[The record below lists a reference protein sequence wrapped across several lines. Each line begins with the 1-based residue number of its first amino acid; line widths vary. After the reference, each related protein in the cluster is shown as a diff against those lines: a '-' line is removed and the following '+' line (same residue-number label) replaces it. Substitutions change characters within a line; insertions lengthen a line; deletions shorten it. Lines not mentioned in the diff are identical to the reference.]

1 MSGPDGLSLLTG
13 DGVGDLLA
21 AALAPSGGRPDG
33 WSVQQI
39 DHQPGLHTVVSYST
53 KVTWPSGA
61 VTREILAAMSGP
73 LPEGV
78 VRMSD
83 GTCEV
88 GVWRFPHDPHLPA
101 LPDACDPDRLGE
113 LIGVRP
119 TRVKLRAHRPG
130 RRAVIEAETPRG
142 LVFAKVLRP
151 AQAAELHERHRAA
164 VAAGCPAPAPLA
176 FAPHGLVVLDGLP
189 GSTLRSLLRTPDA
202 VLPEPAEL
210 LALLETLP
218 RELATRR
225 RTTWGELAPH
235 YAGVLA
241 GTVPEVADRAR
252 AVAARVDVPPEGPE
266 VVVHGDFYESQ
277 VMVDGGRVTGLLD
290 IDTVGL
296 GDRLDDLG
304 CLLGHLSVLTQL
316 WPARAAVVG
325 DLGRR
330 LHRRCVAEHDADA
343 LGLRA
348 AAVVLS
354 LATGPHRVQEP
365 GWAESTVRRVE
376 LAERWLAGATDV
388 WSG

>member
-1 MSGPDGLSLLTG
+1 M
-13 DGVGDLLA
+13 
-21 AALAPSGGRPDG
+21 
-33 WSVQQI
+33 
-39 DHQPGLHTVVSYST
+39 
-53 KVTWPSGA
+53 
-61 VTREILAAMSGP
+61 
-73 LPEGV
+73 
-78 VRMSD
+78 
-83 GTCEV
+83 
-88 GVWRFPHDPHLPA
+88 
-101 LPDACDPDRLGE
+101 
-113 LIGVRP
+113 
-119 TRVKLRAHRPG
+119 
-130 RRAVIEAETPRG
+130 
-142 LVFAKVLRP
+142 
-151 AQAAELHERHRAA
+151 
-164 VAAGCPAPAPLA
+164 
-176 FAPHGLVVLDGLP
+176 
-189 GSTLRSLLRTPDA
+189 
-202 VLPEPAEL
+202 LPEPAEL
-210 LALLETLP
+210 LALLDTLP
-218 RELATRR
+218 HELATRR

-241 GTVPEVADRAR
+241 GTVPEVAGRAR

-330 LHRRCVAEHDADA
+330 LHRLCVSEHDADA